1 MRHGDWQ
8 AVPCVMQS
16 CVLNEIFLTGA
27 KLSVPVWP
35 FFVTEPVI
43 DNDVELLREI
53 GAGDR
58 TAFARFYDSYS
69 KLLFSIAFKILNDSK
84 EAEDVLQEVFL
95 QIWDKAGQYDSRL
108 GKPVSWAVTL
118 TRNKAID
125 HIRSSQRRA
134 KLMEDAAV
142 EMSPEEPAN
151 ESVRG
156 RESATLISSAVA
168 ELPAEQRQAIEL
180 AFFRGLTQNEI
191 SETLKEP
198 LGTIKARIRRGM
210 LKLRDRLE
218 GCV

>member
-1 MRHGDWQ
+1 
-8 AVPCVMQS
+8 MQPY
-16 CVLNEIFLTGA
+16 VLDENFLTGA
-27 KLSVPVWP
+27 KLCVAVWP
-35 FFVTEPVI
+35 FFKGVTEPVL
-43 DNDVELLREI
+43 DSDVELLREI
-53 GAGDR
+53 GAGNR
-58 TAFARFYDSYS
+58 EAFARFYDQYAR
-69 KLLFSIAFKILNDSK
+69 LLFSIAFKILNDSK

-95 QIWDKAGQYDSRL
+95 QIWDKSGQYDSHL

-125 HIRSSQRRA
+125 HIRSSQRRT
-134 KLMEDAAV
+134 KLMSAAT
-142 EMSPEEPAN
+142 ELSTPPDETAN
-151 ESVRG
+151 DSVRG
-156 RESATLISSAVA
+156 RESAALISTALA

-180 AFFRGLTQNEI
+180 AFFRGLTQYEI

>member
-1 MRHGDWQ
+1 
-8 AVPCVMQS
+8 MQPH
-16 CVLNEIFLTGA
+16 VLNENFLTGA
-27 KLSVPVWP
+27 KLCVAVWP
-35 FFVTEPVI
+35 FFNGVTGPVL
-43 DNDVELLREI
+43 DSDVELLREI
-53 GAGDR
+53 GAR
-58 TAFARFYDSYS
+58 NRVAFARFYDQYS
-69 KLLFSIAFKILNDSK
+69 KLLFSIAFKILNDAK

-95 QIWDKAGQYDSRL
+95 QIWDKAGQYDARL

-125 HIRSSQRRA
+125 HIRSSQRRT
-134 KLMEDAAV
+134 KLMEAAAT
-142 EMSPEEPAN
+142 EMSAPAEESAN
-151 ESVRG
+151 DSVRG
-156 RESATLISSAVA
+156 RESAALISSAVA

-218 GCV
+218 AVYD

>member
-1 MRHGDWQ
+1 MYLSATH
-8 AVPCVMQS
+8 
-16 CVLNEIFLTGA
+16 EIFLTVER
-27 KLSVPVWP
+27 LCVPVWQL
-35 FFVTEPVI
+35 FDGVNEPAL
-43 DNDVELLREI
+43 DHNDVELLREI

-58 TAFARFYDSYS
+58 AAFAQFYDRYS
-69 KLLFSIAFKILNDSK
+69 KLLFSIAFKILNDAK

-125 HIRSSQRRA
+125 HIRSSQRRT
-134 KLMEDAAV
+134 KLVEAAAT
-142 EMSPEEPAN
+142 EMTAPPEEPAN
-151 ESVRG
+151 ESVHD
-156 RESATLISSAVA
+156 RENSALIGSAVA

-218 GCV
+218 GCL

>member
-1 MRHGDWQ
+1 
-8 AVPCVMQS
+8 
-16 CVLNEIFLTGA
+16 
-27 KLSVPVWP
+27 
-35 FFVTEPVI
+35 
-43 DNDVELLREI
+43 VELLREI

-58 TAFARFYDSYS
+58 SAFAQFYDRYS
-69 KLLFSIAFKILNDSK
+69 KLLFSIAFKILSDSK

-125 HIRSSQRRA
+125 HIRSSQRRT
-134 KLMEDAAV
+134 KLFEAAAT
-142 EMSPEEPAN
+142 ELAAPAEEVAN
-151 ESVRG
+151 ESVRD
-156 RESATLISSAVA
+156 RESAALIGSAVA

-218 GCV
+218 GCL